1 MYTKFISYIGIY
13 LYPVGS
19 IHLSPTYF
27 LFGLRGLTGNSVN
40 GSSKRSLLRKL
51 ANRSRKSF
59 LKNSHC
65 HSYSISKPERLKK
78 VVVVTV
84 KPGALNF
91 KFISVPQNNLESTSF
106 RCKIN
111 CACAASWIRQLAR
124 WAASLIK
131 GLAQRTYIISQL
143 LARRIGTDFWRN
155 QRSLITS

>member
-1 MYTKFISYIGIY
+1 MLRIPLSYQTSIIQLKTIVKLTFKILLEKVYEKDYNRSTFSVPHHQDEVYTPGSSSTSTPVHRCKYYCFMYTKFTLHIGIY
-13 LYPVGS
+13 IYPVGS

-65 HSYSISKPERLKK
+65 HSNSISKPERPKK

-84 KPGALNF
+84 NSA
-91 KFISVPQNNLESTSF
+91 KF
-106 RCKIN
+106 
-111 CACAASWIRQLAR
+111 
-124 WAASLIK
+124 
-131 GLAQRTYIISQL
+131 
-143 LARRIGTDFWRN
+143 
-155 QRSLITS
+155 